1 MLQLLNNVMGL
12 SRSHLRFSEQGLCSA
27 SRRTGV
33 FTSEQ
38 EFDLFDD
45 DDVPI
50 SNRTLEINSHIC
62 APCHLEQCLDLKTGE
77 VDYINRNTGMM
88 MKEDNNNNNAYDD
101 FSGESDV
108 TVVSEEDSSYYE
120 SEEESSSESSL
131 ENHKEENDVLVV
143 AGCKA
148 CCIYYMVP
156 KLLKDCPKC
165 AAQLLHFDRHH
176 SASP

>member
-12 SRSHLRFSEQGLCSA
+12 SRSHLRFSEQVLCSA
-27 SRRTGV
+27 SCRTV
-33 FTSEQ
+33 KLATNRNH
-38 EFDLFDD
+38 DD
-45 DDVPI
+45 YLKC
-50 SNRTLEINSHIC
+50 NATLEINSHIC

-77 VDYINRNTGMM
+77 VNYINRNTGMM
-88 MKEDNNNNNAYDD
+88 VKEDNNNNNAYDD
-101 FSGESDV
+101 ISGESDV

-148 CCIYYMVP
+148 CCVYYMVP